1 MVCQVQ
7 IRYTSELSSEHLEA
21 LQELMFFNDNQRQ
34 FVSDIVASIEEFG
47 EPTLKS
53 DGGSLR
59 IYTSRLGEVQS
70 LFAVEENDESV
81 RPVGVA
87 VHARNAEDTL
97 TLLHIGVDSE
107 FAADGSHA
115 DEMVA
120 MNLIRRLIEVGRQIK
135 GIRKIVV
142 HYGPEAG
149 TEIPIR
155 R

>member
-1 MVCQVQ
+1 
-7 IRYTSELSSEHLEA
+7 
-21 LQELMFFNDNQRQ
+21 
-34 FVSDIVASIEEFG
+34 VSSIEEFG

-59 IYTSRLGEVQS
+59 IYTSHLGEVQS
-70 LFAVEENDESV
+70 LFAVEENDESA

-87 VHARNAEDTL
+87 VHARNAKDTL

-107 FAADGSHA
+107 FASDGTHA

-135 GIRKIVV
+135 GIRKIIV
-142 HYGPEAG
+142 HYGPETG